1 MKRILLAVV
10 AALSVMA
17 VSSCNFSEKFIQL
30 SIDQVKA
37 SCPMDVDEGL
47 TMTDVNLIDGYVTYV
62 YQCNEDVYDYDVLTN
77 QKPAVKEAVIAELKG
92 QAETDKNV
100 KAFLAALK
108 QSETGLIYQ
117 YNIPGADAPVEVHL
131 GVFPDL
137 LKGLHLELERRIL
150 GTDCPG
156 GDLVQQRCH
165 LRFIHNR
172 TSCVKVQ
179 CMYFNPLSF
188 RMQVFKLAR
197 CQYML
202 V

>member
-62 YQCNEDVYDYDVLTN
+62 YQCNEDVYDYDVLTS
-77 QKPAVKEAVIAELKG
+77 QKPVVKDAVIAELRS
-92 QAETDKNV
+92 QSETDKNV

-108 QSETGLIYQ
+108 QSKTGLIYQ
-117 YNIPGADAPVEVHL
+117 YNIPGAEAPVEVQ
-131 GVFPDL
+131 VEYT
-137 LKGLHLELERRIL
+137 EL
-150 GTDCPG
+150 
-156 GDLVQQRCH
+156 
-165 LRFIHNR
+165 
-172 TSCVKVQ
+172 
-179 CMYFNPLSF
+179 
-188 RMQVFKLAR
+188 
-197 CQYML
+197 
-202 V
+202 

>member
-1 MKRILLAVV
+1 MKRILLSIV
-10 AALSVMA
+10 AALSLLA

-108 QSETGLIYQ
+108 QSKTGLIYQ
-117 YNIPGADAPVEVHL
+117 YNIPGAEAPVEVQ
-131 GVFPDL
+131 VEYT
-137 LKGLHLELERRIL
+137 EL
-150 GTDCPG
+150 
-156 GDLVQQRCH
+156 
-165 LRFIHNR
+165 
-172 TSCVKVQ
+172 
-179 CMYFNPLSF
+179 
-188 RMQVFKLAR
+188 
-197 CQYML
+197 
-202 V
+202 

>member
-1 MKRILLAVV
+1 MKKRVIGIVGPTASGKT
-10 AALSVMA
+10 ALSLLA

-117 YNIPGADAPVEVHL
+117 YNIPGADAPVEVQIEHT
-131 GVFPDL
+131 
-137 LKGLHLELERRIL
+137 EL
-150 GTDCPG
+150 
-156 GDLVQQRCH
+156 
-165 LRFIHNR
+165 
-172 TSCVKVQ
+172 
-179 CMYFNPLSF
+179 
-188 RMQVFKLAR
+188 
-197 CQYML
+197 
-202 V
+202 

>member
-1 MKRILLAVV
+1 MKRILLSIV
-10 AALSVMA
+10 ADLSLLA

-62 YQCNEDVYDYDVLTN
+62 YQCDEEVYDFDILTN

-117 YNIPGADAPVEVHL
+117 YNIPGADAPVEVQIEHM
-131 GVFPDL
+131 
-137 LKGLHLELERRIL
+137 EL
-150 GTDCPG
+150 
-156 GDLVQQRCH
+156 
-165 LRFIHNR
+165 
-172 TSCVKVQ
+172 
-179 CMYFNPLSF
+179 
-188 RMQVFKLAR
+188 
-197 CQYML
+197 
-202 V
+202 

>member
-1 MKRILLAVV
+1 MKKILLAVI
-10 AALSVMA
+10 AALSLMT

-37 SCPMDVDEGL
+37 SCPMDVDDGL

-62 YQCNEDVYDYDVLTN
+62 YQCDEDVYDFDILTN

-117 YNIPGADAPVEVHL
+117 YNIPGADAPVEVQIEHT
-131 GVFPDL
+131 
-137 LKGLHLELERRIL
+137 EL
-150 GTDCPG
+150 
-156 GDLVQQRCH
+156 
-165 LRFIHNR
+165 
-172 TSCVKVQ
+172 
-179 CMYFNPLSF
+179 
-188 RMQVFKLAR
+188 
-197 CQYML
+197 
-202 V
+202 

>member
-62 YQCNEDVYDYDVLTN
+62 YQCDEEVYDFDILTN

-100 KAFLAALK
+100 KAFLSALK
-108 QSETGLIYQ
+108 QSGTGLIYQ
-117 YNIPGADAPVEVHL
+117 YNIPGAEAPVEVQIEH
-131 GVFPDL
+131 D
-137 LKGLHLELERRIL
+137 EL
-150 GTDCPG
+150 
-156 GDLVQQRCH
+156 
-165 LRFIHNR
+165 
-172 TSCVKVQ
+172 
-179 CMYFNPLSF
+179 
-188 RMQVFKLAR
+188 
-197 CQYML
+197 
-202 V
+202 